1 MSESLGSIYRM
12 NHESVMC
19 TRYILSGGYNIGY
32 QKLWFTGFWK
42 FCGAID

>member
-12 NHESVMC
+12 NHESVIC
-19 TRYILSGGYNIGY
+19 ARYILSGGYNIGY

>member
-19 TRYILSGGYNIGY
+19 ARYILSGGYDIGY
-32 QKLWFTGFWK
+32 QKYLVYRFWK
-42 FCGAID
+42 FYGAID